1 MNPND
6 LVLVAGGGICCVL
19 VVYAGYQ
26 LRPQNKNNVQNRHNK
41 NGNHHLAE
49 ISRLWTETGNKVIDF
64 RSIAR
69 IWREPPEVITKAET
83 SPEYNNPEIQKFHS
97 EWISLPTVKSEK
109 KRIIESILSLLDDK
123 GDCPSVVQ
131 LNKNE
136 AENKYDK
143 DVFVKLA
150 KISLWKHSLAVAQ
163 HVANSMKQGVMIPDA
178 LIAGLGHDLGKI
190 PEYQKALYK
199 TGDHP
204 VLSIIALNR
213 IPGYE
218 SMSNADD
225 VSQAIKQHH
234 HIAPESPLGIALKEA
249 DKKTRLEEISRM
261 SLVGEPE
268 KKTKK
273 SQENPPPSPIYKER
287 EKTQPKIDK
296 KMTALTVKKSSKANP
311 DTELSI
317 SLDLRLLLSSLKKRI
332 DKVEKG
338 RWSIIST
345 PEGIILCQ
353 QDALWHEIKR
363 MNQDVPELLI
373 SDADEASKRKI
384 IKNVIEQME
393 KELDAIETSLLGKG
407 YYTVQCLIVSA
418 NGKAIKVPLIPF
430 RGKEAFDLLP
440 SQLEVT
446 KTGSIKRLVQRIK
459 LPR

>member
-6 LVLVAGGGICCVL
+6 LVFVVGGGICCVL
-19 VVYAGYQ
+19 VVYAGFQ
-26 LRPQNKNNVQNRHNK
+26 LRPQNKNKAQNRLNK
-41 NGNHHLAE
+41 KGHHHLAE
-49 ISRLWTETGNKVIDF
+49 ISRLWTETDDKVIDF

-69 IWREPPEVITKAET
+69 IWREPPEITNEAEIA
-83 SPEYNNPEIQKFHS
+83 PEYSNPEIQKFHS
-97 EWISLPTVKSEK
+97 QWVSLPTVKSEK
-109 KRIIESILSLLDDK
+109 KKIIESILSLLDDK

-136 AENKYDK
+136 DEKKYDK

-150 KISLWKHSLAVAQ
+150 EIPLWQHSLSVAK
-163 HVANSMKQGVMIPDA
+163 HIANSMKQGIMIPDA

-190 PEYQKALYK
+190 PEYQEALYK

-204 VLSIIALNR
+204 ILSIIALNR
-213 IPGYE
+213 IPDYE

-225 VSQAIKQHH
+225 ISQAIKQHH
-234 HIAPESPLGIALKEA
+234 HIAPESPLGVALKDA

-261 SLVGEPE
+261 SLVAEPE

-273 SQENPPPSPIYKER
+273 IQEDPPPSPIYRER

-296 KMTALTVKKSSKANP
+296 KKEALPMKTNSGTNP
-311 DTELSI
+311 DTELST
-317 SLDLRLLLSSLKKRI
+317 SLDLRSLLNSLKKRI
-332 DKVEKG
+332 NKVVKG

-345 PEGIILCQ
+345 SEGVVLCQ
-353 QDALWHEIKR
+353 QDALWLEIKK
-363 MNQDVPELLI
+363 MSQDTPELLAL
-373 SDADEASKRKI
+373 DGDEASKRKFI
-384 IKNVIEQME
+384 NDVVEQIK
-393 KELDAIETSLLGKG
+393 KELDAVETSLLGKG

-446 KTGSIKRLVQRIK
+446 KKGDIKRLVQKIK
-459 LPR
+459 LPK